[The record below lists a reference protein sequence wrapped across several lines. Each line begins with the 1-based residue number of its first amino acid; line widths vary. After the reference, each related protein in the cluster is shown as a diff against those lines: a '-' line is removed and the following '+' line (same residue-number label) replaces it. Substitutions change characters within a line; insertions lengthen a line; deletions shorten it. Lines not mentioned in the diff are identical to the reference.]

1 MKKIVVVICLLA
13 VGVTEAQTNK
23 DIANVYIRKANEVL
37 TESIDFETALTMFQ
51 KAMKYTDTILDK
63 KIASLGASVYF
74 ETYHQ
79 QTDLKN
85 QLAFLEKAKYYSKQY
100 FLLNDGRNKNS
111 EEFINNSDNYVF
123 ILENIENINDKLE
136 KIEAD
141 RIKKEKELRRID
153 SLKTVWINKSNALSF
168 KADSIYKFNK
178 NNVALYTNAGYFG
191 LINDRGEI
199 LLKAN
204 EYEDAI
210 TFDGFIIFKNKEIN
224 PTKLFSYNTN
234 NNVSFQIPSIS
245 DFNTLST
252 HYGKVML
259 PRGNGRLV
267 TYPNNSHSAFV
278 YDLNVK
284 KIIKIANIENLFK
297 RLEKIE
303 AIRKYNKDDQVK
315 IDKDWYNFGGHLGG
329 GIHPLYGVED
339 YNLKGFLCSLDASFL
354 SATSNYQYI
363 GGFYNNKYQAIRG
376 TQVVWINQ
384 NGTKV
389 SAAEDEGGVYTG
401 NSVLSKLENGNYQ
414 IKKDGV
420 IILGTESLEKIG
432 DFLRNFTKK

>member
-74 ETYHQ
+74 ETYHKQ
-79 QTDLKN
+79 PDLKV

-123 ILENIENINDKLE
+123 VLENIENINDKLE

-178 NNVALYTNAGYFG
+178 NNAALYTNAGYFG

-199 LLKAN
+199 LLEAN

-224 PTKLFSYNTN
+224 PSKLFSYNTN

-284 KIIKIANIENLFK
+284 KMIKIANIENLFK
-297 RLEKIE
+297 RLEKFE

-401 NSVLSKLENGNYQ
+401 NSVLSRLENGNYQ

-432 DFLRNFTKK
+432 DFLRSFTKK

>member
-1 MKKIVVVICLLA
+1 MKKIVIVVCLLA
-13 VGVTEAQTNK
+13 FGVTEAQTNK

-51 KAMKYTDTILDK
+51 KAMKYTDTISDK

-74 ETYHQ
+74 ETYHKQ
-79 QTDLKN
+79 PTLKE

-100 FLLNDGRNKNS
+100 FDLNNGKNKNS
-111 EEFINNSDNYVF
+111 EDFINNSDNYVF
-123 ILENIENINDKLE
+123 ILENIDSINAKLE

-153 SLKTVWINKSNALSF
+153 SLKTVWVNKSNELSF

-178 NNVALYTNAGYFG
+178 NNVALYTNDGYFG
-191 LINDRGEI
+191 LLNDKGEV

-210 TFDGFIIFKNKEIN
+210 SFDGFVIFKNKAIN

-234 NNVSFQIPSIS
+234 NHVSFQLPSIS

-267 TYPNNSHSAFV
+267 TYPNNTHSAFV

-284 KIIKIANIENLFK
+284 KMIKVANLENLLK
-297 RLEKIE
+297 RLEKFE
-303 AIRKYNKDDQVK
+303 AIRKYNKDEQVK
-315 IDKDWYNFGGHLGG
+315 IDKEWYNFGGHLGG
-329 GIHPLYGVED
+329 GIHPLYGIED
-339 YNLKGFLCSLDASFL
+339 YNLKGFLCSIDGKFINAS
-354 SATSNYQYI
+354 SGYQYI
-363 GGFYNNKYQAIRG
+363 GGFHNNKYQAYKG
-376 TQVVWINQ
+376 TEVLWVNQ

-389 SAAEDEGGVYTG
+389 STAKDEGGKYTG
-401 NSVLSKLENGNYQ
+401 NSVVSKLENGKYQ
-414 IKKDGV
+414 ITKDG
-420 IILGTESLEKIG
+420 IIVLGKESLEKMV
-432 DFLRNFTKK
+432 DFLRSFTE

>member
-74 ETYHQ
+74 ETYHKQ
-79 QTDLKN
+79 PDLKV

-123 ILENIENINDKLE
+123 ILENIENINDKLD

-339 YNLKGFLCSLDASFL
+339 YNLKGFLCSLDASFI

-376 TQVVWINQ
+376 NQVLWINQ

-401 NSVLSKLENGNYQ
+401 NSVLSRLENGNYQ

-432 DFLRNFTKK
+432 DFLRSFTKK